1 MPSTCKGWH
10 HCTLP
15 QTPDELSQARFI
27 ITKAAQEEF
36 FSSEIADLSRTQSVS
51 RNSTLNK
58 LNPVLKG
65 HLICVGGRLKHADI
79 SAAERNPIILPK
91 DSHISLLLVRQ
102 CHERVKHQGRHFT
115 EGALRAAGYWVIG
128 GKRLIASV
136 LHKCVVCR
144 QLRRKVD
151 GQLMAD
157 LPPERLYISPPFTYV
172 GVDVFGP
179 WPVVSRRTRGGQ
191 AQSKRWAMLFCCM
204 SSRAVHIEI
213 IASLDTSSCIN
224 ALRRFFAIRGPAKQ
238 IRSDC
243 GTNFVA
249 AAKELGLSHKDPDVT
264 VQRFLNEQN
273 CSWVFNPPH
282 ASHMGGSW
290 ERLIGLSRRI
300 LDGILLKQNVQ
311 LTHDV
316 LCTLMMEVV
325 AVINARPLVPVSAD
339 PESPSI
345 LSPAMILTQ
354 KVGVSPP
361 RGEFTKKDLYS
372 IQWRQVQA
380 LADEFWRRWR
390 REYLPTL
397 QTRRKWTDTKRDL
410 KVGDIV
416 LLKDC
421 RAARNKWPMAKI
433 TAVFPG
439 RDGRVREVQIK
450 MSDQG
455 SLKSFQRPIT
465 EVVLL
470 LPID

>member
-1 MPSTCKGWH
+1 M
-10 HCTLP
+10 
-15 QTPDELSQARFI
+15 
-27 ITKAAQEEF
+27 
-36 FSSEIADLSRTQSVS
+36 S
-51 RNSTLNK
+51 RNSTLHK

-65 HLICVGGRLKHADI
+65 DLIHVGGRLKHADL
-79 SAAERNPIILPK
+79 STAEKNPIILPK
-91 DSHISLLLVRQ
+91 NRHLALILVRHY
-102 CHERVKHQGRHFT
+102 HEQVQHQGCHF
-115 EGALRAAGYWVIG
+115 RAAGYWVIG

-144 QLRRKVD
+144 QLRRKVER
-151 GQLMAD
+151 QLMAD
-157 LPPERLYISPPFTYV
+157 LPPERLHISPPFTYV

-191 AQSKRWAMLFCCM
+191 AQSKRWQ
-204 SSRAVHIEI
+204 I
-213 IASLDTSSCIN
+213 IALLDTSACIN

-249 AAKELGLSHKDPDVT
+249 AAKELGLSYRDPDIT
-264 VQRFLNEQN
+264 VQKFLSDQN

-300 LDGILLKQNVQ
+300 LDAILLKDNIQ

-316 LCTLMMEVV
+316 LCTLMMEAA
-325 AVINARPLVPVSAD
+325 AVINARPLVPVSND

-345 LSPAMILTQ
+345 LSPTMILTQ

-361 RGEFTKKDLYS
+361 QGEFTSKDLYTK
-372 IQWRQVQA
+372 QWRQVQN

-390 REYLPTL
+390 QEYLPTL
-397 QTRRKWTDTKRDL
+397 QNRRKWTETKRDL

-421 RAARNKWPMAKI
+421 QAVRNKWPMAKI

-439 RDGRVREVQIK
+439 RDGRVREVQLK
-450 MSDQG
+450 TSDQG
-455 SLKSFQRPIT
+455 SLKTFQRPIT